1 MSDTDLSTCLTPLT
15 ADCYNSKVLSVRGG
29 AGIRVGYT
37 KIGLRASPNTESPR
51 ITCLAPVCACCGTCG
66 LGA

>member
-1 MSDTDLSTCLTPLT
+1 MTQTYVSTCLTPLT

-37 KIGLRASPNTESPR
+37 KIGLWASPNTESPR
-51 ITCLAPVCACCGTCG
+51 ITCLAPVCACRGTCG